1 MYAISACCALGSVF
15 LIYTAVEAFLSPSC
29 KMLTFHLISSRIS
42 AQRLDPFLS
51 GSLALLRIKQTLRRP
66 GVDVREPL
74 SAF

>member
-42 AQRLDPFLS
+42 AQETDPFLL
-51 GSLALLRIKQTLRRP
+51 GPGLTLVIKQTLRRP
-66 GVDVREPL
+66 GWM
-74 SAF
+74 